1 VRRAIIAMWLVTMS
15 TLATQPPF
23 HDRRAMADFMVAD
36 GFHYGRRLLA
46 TATDELRQMVDRF
59 QQQLDAMNH
68 DALERA
74 YEQPEGIQQR
84 EVMKYLYQYCP
95 LHDGR

>member
-1 VRRAIIAMWLVTMS
+1 VRRAIIVVWLVTMS

-36 GFHYGRRLLA
+36 GLHYGRRLLA

-59 QQQLDAMNH
+59 QQRLDAMNQH
-68 DALERA
+68 ALERA
-74 YEQPEGIQQR
+74 YEQR
-84 EVMKYLYQYCP
+84 ERIRRSEVERYLPSYCP
-95 LHDGR
+95 LSH